1 MINLDSIT
9 NKNNK
14 EHNEKSPYISHHPY
28 TILII
33 GGSGS
38 GKANTLLNLI
48 NEQHDINKISLYAKN
63 LSKDEILLKK
73 RENAGIKYLNDPNA
87 FIECFSTMD
96 DVNDYNPSRKRKIL
110 VVIDDMIVNIMANK
124 KFKAIM
130 KEFFIRCRNLNI

>member
-1 MINLDSIT
+1 M
-9 NKNNK
+9 
-14 EHNEKSPYISHHPY
+14 
-28 TILII
+28 II

-38 GKANTLLNLI
+38 EKANTLLNLI

-96 DVNDYNPSRKRKIL
+96 DVYENINDYNPSRKRKIL